1 MDRLTPMMQ
10 QFKKI
15 KNEYPDT
22 ILFFRVGDFYEMFF
36 DDAVTASRELEIA
49 LTSRE
54 GKKKGAIPLAGIP
67 YHAAPTYL
75 ARLLEKG
82 YKVAICEQIE
92 EAGKAKGLVKREV
105 TRVITPGTV
114 VEEDLL
120 QKDDNNY
127 LASITQVDGGFGLA
141 FVDISTG
148 EIQAYSFES
157 SENSRVLEKVRE
169 QVNRLQPAE
178 IIVEADSIPKES
190 LAKLG
195 LQKQKNFTF
204 VQKECLDF
212 NGKNEALEFLEE
224 QFPDDLL
231 ENSGLKDC
239 QPALLAVASA
249 LGYIRKMQRGSL
261 AHLHK
266 IKLYEPTGALFLDT
280 VTVRNLE
287 ILRLSIPEK
296 KRTLFGGF

>member
-1 MDRLTPMMQ
+1 MDKLTPMMQ

-36 DDAVTASRELEIA
+36 DDAVTASQELEIT

-54 GKKKGAIPLAGIP
+54 GKKEGAIPLAGIP
-67 YHAAPTYL
+67 YHAAPGYL
-75 ARLLEKG
+75 VRLLEKG

-114 VEEDLL
+114 VEEDFL

-127 LASITQVDGGFGLA
+127 LASITQVEGGFGLA
-141 FVDISTG
+141 FIDISTG
-148 EIQAYSFES
+148 EIQAYSFED
-157 SENSRVLEKVRE
+157 SENSRAMEKVSE

-178 IIVEADSIPKES
+178 IIVEESFPKEFV
-190 LAKLG
+190 AKQG
-195 LQKQKNFTF
+195 LQKHQNFTF
-204 VQKECLDF
+204 IKQEYLDY
-212 NGKNEALEFLEE
+212 NGKNEALEFLEG

-231 ENSGLKDC
+231 QKSGLKDC
-239 QPALLAVASA
+239 WPALIAVALA

-261 AHLHK
+261 AHLHN
-266 IKLYEPTGALFLDT
+266 IKLYEPTGALFLDA

-287 ILRLSIPEK
+287 IFEALYSRE